1 MKILYRYFILEHL
14 ASFLLG
20 LFIFTFIFVMDKIF
34 ILSELLVTKHVALSA
49 IIKLFIYYLP
59 ATFAITIPMGV
70 LTAILITWG
79 RLSADN
85 EIIAIK
91 AAGISLNSLVFL
103 ALFLG
108 LLFFFINVILNDI
121 LLPHTNHAYK
131 NLYYK
136 IVQKKPTV
144 SIEEQVFTIIDSK
157 EIYVNKI
164 DNKENIMKG
173 IYLYEKIRE
182 EDGDVLFRY
191 IFAKKGYWKKNIGGE
206 DRDKVLILKDG
217 AVHQTLE
224 KEQEKYH
231 IMRFNT
237 HEIVFKS
244 QEKIYHGNHSKGLRE
259 MTSKE
264 LREKIKEYKKRNIDI
279 NLFLVELY
287 KKVSIPFAC
296 IVFTLIGTPL
306 GLLTKKSGKSMG
318 LGFSILIIFIYYLF
332 LVCGETLGKK
342 GIITP
347 LFSMW
352 LPNIVLG
359 VVGIILCMF
368 AIRR

>member
-34 ILSELLVTKHVALSA
+34 ILSELLVTKHVALSL

-79 RLSADN
+79 RLSANN
-85 EIIAIK
+85 EITAIK
-91 AAGISLNSLVFL
+91 AVGISLNSLICL
-103 ALFLG
+103 AISLG
-108 LLFFFINVILNDI
+108 LLFFLLNVLLNDTF
-121 LLPHTNHAYK
+121 LPRSNYAYK
-131 NLYYK
+131 NLYYQ

-144 SIEEQVFTIIDSK
+144 SIEEQVFAEIDGK
-157 EIYVNKI
+157 EVYVNKI
-164 DNKENIMKG
+164 DNKKNIMKG

-191 IFAKKGYWKKNIGGE
+191 IFAKEGCWKKNIGDK

-217 AVHQTLE
+217 TIHQTLE

-244 QEKIYHGNHSKGLRE
+244 QEKTYHGEYCKGLRE

-296 IVFTLIGTPL
+296 VVFTLIGTPL
-306 GLLTKKSGKSMG
+306 GLLTKKSGKSIG
-318 LGFSILIIFIYYLF
+318 LGLSILIIFIYYLF

-342 GIITP
+342 GLLTP

-368 AIRR
+368 TIRR